1 MPIKKSDYVTTVYD
15 TPTPCDAARQS
26 NYTIFVI
33 FVFPFLGPA
42 NWGANRDVLANCYG
56 LVPGDRR

>member
-33 FVFPFLGPA
+33 FVFPFLGAA
-42 NWGANRDVLANCYG
+42 NWGPTGMC
-56 LVPGDRR
+56 